1 MKKTSFLLLIVCI
14 LSANSLLT
22 SAKEVDNAT
31 VIAAFREHVE
41 TVPYLNE
48 ENMET
53 LNAEI
58 VEHIKCLQN
67 WSDREAYIKEHDLLN
82 YLERQ
87 KGSLQYYQNSSYA
100 MIDDFLLRYAKDG
113 IEDEQACRDSMK
125 AILNDRTG
133 MCETNLNL
141 LDRELTEGKQE
152 SFIDQIDWTLVAI
165 VVAALIALIVLMLL
179 LGKKKGTVPQPKP
192 QPYTRTPHDG
202 QGNTAGIV
210 VRRKTA
216 TILKKQSLED
226 VMENPHY
233 LKVDAID
240 FCQESAVRRLYIK
253 NTCIID
259 LYNMYAGDLADK
271 NNAKENGCMVLGRW
285 VHDTESN
292 EYYVSLEQLV
302 MPGDDA
308 VFKEY
313 ELNFG
318 GKIKLSVLEQLRKL
332 RRDTNMQYD
341 LTCWVHS
348 HPGLSVF
355 FSNSDLSVQMQLKHP
370 THPNFLTAIVVDT
383 LTPKE
388 DVGIFT
394 FRRDGNINSKNELT
408 RMYSL
413 KEWYQ
418 WAQQSLNAQ
427 TAVSPQEPQTA
438 KEAPVTP
445 ESAAPGETS
454 PTAEVVTPSAVT
466 SSTTTTTASNGAN
479 YQYSSN

>member
-1 MKKTSFLLLIVCI
+1 M
-14 LSANSLLT
+14 
-22 SAKEVDNAT
+22 SAKEVENA
-31 VIAAFREHVE
+31 VIISAFRQHIESI
-41 TVPYLNE
+41 PYLNE
-48 ENMET
+48 DNMQT
-53 LNAEI
+53 LNTEI
-58 VEHIKCLQN
+58 SEHVKCLQN
-67 WSDREAYIKEHDLLN
+67 WSDKEAYIKDHELQS
-82 YLERQ
+82 YLDQQ
-87 KGSLQYYQNSSYA
+87 KGSLKYYQNSSYA
-100 MIDDFLLRYAKDG
+100 MIDDFLLQYADQG
-113 IEDEQACRDSMK
+113 IENEQACRDSLM

-141 LDRELTEGKQE
+141 LERELNNKEEQ
-152 SFIDQIDWTLVAI
+152 SFLDTINWTWVIIVAVLLVCI
-165 VVAALIALIVLMLL
+165 ILLISLS
-179 LGKKKGTVPQPKP
+179 GKKQKGVVPQPKP
-192 QPYTRTPHDG
+192 NPSNAG
-202 QGNTAGIV
+202 SNGNTAGIV

-226 VMENPHY
+226 VMDNPAY

-240 FCQESAVRRLYIK
+240 FCEESAVRRLYIK

-259 LYNMYAGDLADK
+259 LYNMYASDLTNP

-285 VHDTESN
+285 VHDTESG

-308 VFKEY
+308 IFKEY

-318 GKIKLSVLEQLRKL
+318 GKIKLSVLEQLRRL
-332 RRDTNMQYD
+332 RRETNMQYD

-355 FSNSDLSVQMQLKHP
+355 FSNSDLNVQMQLKHP
-370 THPNFLTAIVVDT
+370 THPNFLTALVVDT

-408 RMYSL
+408 KMYSL
-413 KEWYQ
+413 KEWYA
-418 WAQQSLNAQ
+418 WAQKSLSEPAAAPE
-427 TAVSPQEPQTA
+427 TPAAPQESATP
-438 KEAPVTP
+438 TP
-445 ESAAPGETS
+445 EVSST
-454 PTAEVVTPSAVT
+454 V
-466 SSTTTTTASNGAN
+466 SSTTTASDGAS

>member
-1 MKKTSFLLLIVCI
+1 MKKRLFLFFLVGF
-14 LSANSLLT
+14 LSVSLNVL
-22 SAKEVDNAT
+22 SAKEVENT
-31 VIAAFREHVE
+31 VIISDFRQHIEAI
-41 TVPYLNE
+41 PYLNE
-48 ENMET
+48 ANMQT
-53 LNAEI
+53 LNTEI
-58 VEHIKCLQN
+58 SEHVKCLQN
-67 WSDREAYIKEHDLLN
+67 WSDKEAYIKDHELQD
-82 YLERQ
+82 YLDRQ
-87 KGSLQYYQNSSYA
+87 KGSLKYYQNSAYA
-100 MIDDFLLRYAKDG
+100 MIDDFLLQYAEQG
-113 IEDEQACRDSMK
+113 IENEQACRDSLL
-125 AILNDRTG
+125 AVLNDRTG

-141 LDRELTEGKQE
+141 LEREMNNNDEQ
-152 SFIDQIDWTLVAI
+152 SFFDKINWTWVII
-165 VVAALIALIVLMLL
+165 VVVLLICIILLISLS
-179 LGKKKGTVPQPKP
+179 GRKQKGVVPQPKP
-192 QPYTRTPHDG
+192 MPSNG
-202 QGNTAGIV
+202 GSGGNTAGIV

-226 VMENPHY
+226 VIENPAY

-240 FCQESAVRRLYIK
+240 FCEESAVRRLYIK

-259 LYNMYAGDLADK
+259 LYNMYASDLANP

-285 VHDTESN
+285 VHDTESG

-308 VFKEY
+308 IFKEY

-318 GKIKLSVLEQLRKL
+318 GKIKLSVLEQLRRL
-332 RRDTNMQYD
+332 RRETNMQYD

-370 THPNFLTAIVVDT
+370 THPNFLTALVVDT

-408 RMYSL
+408 KMYSL
-413 KEWYQ
+413 KEWYA
-418 WAQQSLNAQ
+418 WAQQSIA
-427 TAVSPQEPQTA
+427 EPPITP
-438 KEAPVTP
+438 KEPTTETETETPVEPAPTI
-445 ESAAPGETS
+445 T
-454 PTAEVVTPSAVT
+454 
-466 SSTTTTTASNGAN
+466 STTTSSDGAS

>member
-1 MKKTSFLLLIVCI
+1 MKKRLFLFFLVGI
-14 LSANSLLT
+14 LSASFSTQL
-22 SAKEVDNAT
+22 SAEEVENAV
-31 VIAAFREHVE
+31 VISAFRQHIESI
-41 TVPYLNE
+41 PYLNE
-48 ENMET
+48 VNMQT
-53 LNAEI
+53 LNTEI
-58 VEHIKCLQN
+58 SEHVKCLQN
-67 WSDREAYIKEHDLLN
+67 WSDKEAYIQEHDLQT
-82 YLERQ
+82 YLDRQ
-87 KGSLQYYQNSSYA
+87 KGSLQYYQNSAYA
-100 MIDDFLLRYAKDG
+100 MIDDFLLQYAKQG
-113 IEDEQACRDSMK
+113 IENEPACRDSLM
-125 AILNDRTG
+125 AVLNDRTG

-141 LDRELTEGKQE
+141 LERELKNDEEQ
-152 SFIDQIDWTLVAI
+152 SFFNKINWTWVI
-165 VVAALIALIVLMLL
+165 IIAVLL
-179 LGKKKGTVPQPKP
+179 LCFILLISLSGKKQKGVIPQPKP
-192 QPYTRTPHDG
+192 SSSSG
-202 QGNTAGIV
+202 GSNGNTAGIV

-226 VMENPHY
+226 VMDNPAY

-240 FCQESAVRRLYIK
+240 FCEESAVRRLYIK

-259 LYNMYAGDLADK
+259 LYNMYASDLTNP

-285 VHDTESN
+285 VHDTESG

-318 GKIKLSVLEQLRKL
+318 GKIKLSVLEQLRRL
-332 RRDTNMQYD
+332 RRETNMQYD

-370 THPNFLTAIVVDT
+370 THPNFLTALVVDT

-408 RMYSL
+408 KMYSL
-413 KEWYQ
+413 KEWYA
-418 WAQQSLNAQ
+418 WAQKSL
-427 TAVSPQEPQTA
+427 TELPAVLETPIPSQDSTTP
-438 KEAPVTP
+438 AP
-445 ESAAPGETS
+445 
-454 PTAEVVTPSAVT
+454 EVPLTV
-466 SSTTTTTASNGAN
+466 SSTTTTSNGAS

>member
-1 MKKTSFLLLIVCI
+1 MKKRFILSFLVGI
-14 LSANSLLT
+14 LAAGLSIQL
-22 SAKEVDNAT
+22 SAKEVENAV
-31 VIAAFREHVE
+31 VISAFRQHLESI
-41 TVPYLNE
+41 PYLNE
-48 ENMET
+48 ANMQT

-58 VEHIKCLQN
+58 SEHVKCLQN
-67 WSDREAYIKEHDLLN
+67 WSDKEAYIKDHELQS
-82 YLERQ
+82 YLDRQ
-87 KGSLQYYQNSSYA
+87 KGSLKYYQNSAYA
-100 MIDDFLLRYAKDG
+100 MIDDFLLQYAEQG
-113 IEDEQACRDSMK
+113 IENEQACRDSLM
-125 AILNDRTG
+125 AVLNDRTG

-141 LDRELTEGKQE
+141 LEREMNNNEEQSFLDTINWTWVIIVAVLLICIILLISLSGRKQ
-152 SFIDQIDWTLVAI
+152 
-165 VVAALIALIVLMLL
+165 
-179 LGKKKGTVPQPKP
+179 KGVVPQPKP
-192 QPYTRTPHDG
+192 MPSNG
-202 QGNTAGIV
+202 GSNGNTAGIV

-226 VMENPHY
+226 VMENPAY

-240 FCQESAVRRLYIK
+240 FCEESAVRRLYIK

-259 LYNMYAGDLADK
+259 LYNMYASDLANP

-285 VHDTESN
+285 VHDTESG

-318 GKIKLSVLEQLRKL
+318 GKIKLSVLEQLRRL
-332 RRDTNMQYD
+332 RRETNMQYD

-370 THPNFLTAIVVDT
+370 THPNFLTALVVDT

-408 RMYSL
+408 KMYSL
-413 KEWYQ
+413 KEWYA
-418 WAQQSLNAQ
+418 WAQKSLNDPPTTPKETETKAVE
-427 TAVSPQEPQTA
+427 TPSEPVSPIT
-438 KEAPVTP
+438 
-445 ESAAPGETS
+445 
-454 PTAEVVTPSAVT
+454 
-466 SSTTTTTASNGAN
+466 STTTSSDGAN

>member
-1 MKKTSFLLLIVCI
+1 MKKRLFLFFLVGI
-14 LSANSLLT
+14 LSTNLHVIT
-22 SAKEVDNAT
+22 AKEVENA
-31 VIAAFREHVE
+31 VIISAFRQHVE
-41 TVPYLNE
+41 SIPYLNE
-48 ENMET
+48 ANMQT

-58 VEHIKCLQN
+58 SEHVKCLQN
-67 WSDREAYIKEHDLLN
+67 WSDKEAYIKEHDLQN
-82 YLERQ
+82 YLDQQ
-87 KGSLQYYQNSSYA
+87 KGSLKYYQNSAYA
-100 MIDDFLLRYAKDG
+100 MIDDFLLQYAEQG
-113 IEDEQACRDSMK
+113 IENEQACRDSLM
-125 AILNDRTG
+125 AVLNDRTG

-141 LDRELTEGKQE
+141 LERELNNKEE
-152 SFIDQIDWTLVAI
+152 PSFLDQINWTWVIIVA
-165 VVAALIALIVLMLL
+165 VLLICIILLISLA
-179 LGKKKGTVPQPKP
+179 GKKQKGVVPQPKP
-192 QPYTRTPHDG
+192 ASSNRGTG
-202 QGNTAGIV
+202 GNTAGIV

-226 VMENPHY
+226 VVDNPAY

-240 FCQESAVRRLYIK
+240 FCEESAVRRLYIK

-259 LYNMYAGDLADK
+259 LYNMYASDLANP

-285 VHDTESN
+285 VHDTESG
-292 EYYVSLEQLV
+292 EYYISLEQLV

-318 GKIKLSVLEQLRKL
+318 GKIKLSVLEQLRRL
-332 RRDTNMQYD
+332 RRETNMQYD

-370 THPNFLTAIVVDT
+370 THPNFLTALVVDT

-408 RMYSL
+408 KMYSL
-413 KEWYQ
+413 KEWYA
-418 WAQQSLNAQ
+418 WAQKCL
-427 TAVSPQEPQTA
+427 TEPPTEPKVSVSAPEEPATKTETLAEQ
-438 KEAPVTP
+438 APAMT
-445 ESAAPGETS
+445 
-454 PTAEVVTPSAVT
+454 
-466 SSTTTTTASNGAN
+466 STTTTSSGAT

>member
-1 MKKTSFLLLIVCI
+1 MKKTSFILLIASI
-14 LSANSLLT
+14 LSANSLLV

-31 VIAAFREHVE
+31 VISAFREHIE
-41 TVPYLNE
+41 SVPYLNE
-48 ENMET
+48 ANMDA
-53 LNAEI
+53 LNAELT
-58 VEHIKCLQN
+58 EHVKCLQN
-67 WSDREAYIKEHDLLN
+67 WSDRDAYIAEHDLQG
-82 YLERQ
+82 YLDHQ

-100 MIDDFLLRYAKDG
+100 MIDDFLLRYAGQG
-113 IEDEQACRDSMK
+113 IENEQACRDSLM
-125 AILNDRTG
+125 AVLNDRTG

-141 LDRELTEGKQE
+141 LEREMKVEKEE
-152 SFIDQIDWTLVAI
+152 SFLEKIDWTWVAI
-165 VVAALIALIVLMLL
+165 IVVALIALIVLMSL
-179 LGKKKGTVPQPKP
+179 LGKKQKGTVPQPKP
-192 QPYTRTPHDG
+192 KPYTVSNQG
-202 QGNTAGIV
+202 NQGGNTAGIV

-226 VMENPHY
+226 VVENPNY

-259 LYNMYAGDLADK
+259 LYNMYASDLADP

-285 VHDTESN
+285 VHDTESG

-332 RRDTNMQYD
+332 RRETNMQYD

-370 THPNFLTAIVVDT
+370 THPNFLTAIVIDT

-408 RMYSL
+408 QMYSL
-413 KEWYQ
+413 KEWYK
-418 WAQQSLNAQ
+418 WAQQSL
-427 TAVSPQEPQTA
+427 TGPSTTPQTPTA
-438 KEAPVTP
+438 ATEAPVTP
-445 ESAAPGETS
+445 
-454 PTAEVVTPSAVT
+454 T
-466 SSTTTTTASNGAN
+466 SSTTTTTSVGAS

>member
-1 MKKTSFLLLIVCI
+1 M
-14 LSANSLLT
+14 
-22 SAKEVDNAT
+22 SAKEVENA
-31 VIAAFREHVE
+31 VIISTFRQHIESI
-41 TVPYLNE
+41 PYLNE
-48 ENMET
+48 DNMQT

-58 VEHIKCLQN
+58 SEHVKCLQN
-67 WSDREAYIKEHDLLN
+67 WSDKEAYIKDHELQS
-82 YLERQ
+82 YLDHQ
-87 KGSLQYYQNSSYA
+87 KGSLKYYQNSSYA
-100 MIDDFLLRYAKDG
+100 MIDDFLLQYADQG
-113 IEDEQACRDSMK
+113 IENEQACRDSLM

-141 LDRELTEGKQE
+141 LERELNNKEEQ
-152 SFIDQIDWTLVAI
+152 SFLDTINWTWVIIVAVLLVCI
-165 VVAALIALIVLMLL
+165 ILLISLS
-179 LGKKKGTVPQPKP
+179 GKKQKGVVPQPKP
-192 QPYTRTPHDG
+192 NPSNAG
-202 QGNTAGIV
+202 SNGNTAGIV

-226 VMENPHY
+226 VMDNPAY

-240 FCQESAVRRLYIK
+240 FCEESAVRRLYIK

-259 LYNMYAGDLADK
+259 LYNMYASDLTNP

-285 VHDTESN
+285 VHDTESG

-308 VFKEY
+308 IFKEY

-318 GKIKLSVLEQLRKL
+318 GKIKLSVLEQLRRL
-332 RRDTNMQYD
+332 RRETNMQYD

-355 FSNSDLSVQMQLKHP
+355 FSNSDLNVQMQLKHP
-370 THPNFLTAIVVDT
+370 THPNFLTALVVDT

-408 RMYSL
+408 KMYSL
-413 KEWYQ
+413 KEWYAWTQ
-418 WAQQSLNAQ
+418 KSLSEPAAAPE
-427 TAVSPQEPQTA
+427 TPAAPQESATP
-438 KEAPVTP
+438 TP
-445 ESAAPGETS
+445 EVSST
-454 PTAEVVTPSAVT
+454 V
-466 SSTTTTTASNGAN
+466 SSTTTASDGAS

>member
-1 MKKTSFLLLIVCI
+1 MKKRLFLFFLVGF
-14 LSANSLLT
+14 LSVSLNVL
-22 SAKEVDNAT
+22 SAKEVENT
-31 VIAAFREHVE
+31 VIISDFRQHIEAI
-41 TVPYLNE
+41 PYLNE
-48 ENMET
+48 ANMQT
-53 LNAEI
+53 LNTEI
-58 VEHIKCLQN
+58 SEHVKCLQN
-67 WSDREAYIKEHDLLN
+67 WSDKEAYIKDHELQD
-82 YLERQ
+82 YLDRQ
-87 KGSLQYYQNSSYA
+87 KGSLKYYQNSAYA
-100 MIDDFLLRYAKDG
+100 MIDDFLLQYAEQG
-113 IEDEQACRDSMK
+113 IENEQACRDSLL
-125 AILNDRTG
+125 AVLNDRTG

-141 LDRELTEGKQE
+141 LEREMNNNDEQSFFDKINWTWVIIVAVLLICIILLISLSGRKQ
-152 SFIDQIDWTLVAI
+152 
-165 VVAALIALIVLMLL
+165 
-179 LGKKKGTVPQPKP
+179 KGVVPQPKP
-192 QPYTRTPHDG
+192 MPSNG
-202 QGNTAGIV
+202 GSGGNTAGIV

-226 VMENPHY
+226 VIENPAY

-240 FCQESAVRRLYIK
+240 FCEESAVRRLYIK

-259 LYNMYAGDLADK
+259 LYNMYASDLANP

-285 VHDTESN
+285 VHDTESG

-308 VFKEY
+308 IFKEY

-318 GKIKLSVLEQLRKL
+318 GKIKLSVLEQLRRL
-332 RRDTNMQYD
+332 RRETNMQYD

-370 THPNFLTAIVVDT
+370 THPNFLTALVVDT

-408 RMYSL
+408 KMYSL
-413 KEWYQ
+413 KEWYA
-418 WAQQSLNAQ
+418 WAQQSIA
-427 TAVSPQEPQTA
+427 EPPITP
-438 KEAPVTP
+438 KEPTTETETETPVEPAPTI
-445 ESAAPGETS
+445 T
-454 PTAEVVTPSAVT
+454 
-466 SSTTTTTASNGAN
+466 STTTSSDGAS

>member
-1 MKKTSFLLLIVCI
+1 
-14 LSANSLLT
+14 
-22 SAKEVDNAT
+22 
-31 VIAAFREHVE
+31 
-41 TVPYLNE
+41 
-48 ENMET
+48 
-53 LNAEI
+53 
-58 VEHIKCLQN
+58 
-67 WSDREAYIKEHDLLN
+67 
-82 YLERQ
+82 
-87 KGSLQYYQNSSYA
+87 
-100 MIDDFLLRYAKDG
+100 MIDDFLLQYAEQG
-113 IEDEQACRDSMK
+113 IENEQACRDSLM
-125 AILNDRTG
+125 AVLNDRTG

-141 LDRELTEGKQE
+141 LEREMNNNEEQSFLDTINWTWVIIVAVLLVCIILLISLSGRKQ
-152 SFIDQIDWTLVAI
+152 
-165 VVAALIALIVLMLL
+165 
-179 LGKKKGTVPQPKP
+179 KGVVPQPKP
-192 QPYTRTPHDG
+192 MPSNG
-202 QGNTAGIV
+202 GSNGNTAGIV

-226 VMENPHY
+226 VMDNPAY

-240 FCQESAVRRLYIK
+240 FCEESAVRRLYIK

-259 LYNMYAGDLADK
+259 LYNMYASDLANP

-285 VHDTESN
+285 VHDTESG

-318 GKIKLSVLEQLRKL
+318 GKIKLSVLEQLRRL
-332 RRDTNMQYD
+332 RRETNMQYD

-370 THPNFLTAIVVDT
+370 THPNFLTALVVDT

-408 RMYSL
+408 KMYSL
-413 KEWYQ
+413 KEWYA
-418 WAQQSLNAQ
+418 WAQKSLNEPPTTPKDTETKAVE
-427 TAVSPQEPQTA
+427 TPSEPVSPIT
-438 KEAPVTP
+438 
-445 ESAAPGETS
+445 
-454 PTAEVVTPSAVT
+454 
-466 SSTTTTTASNGAN
+466 STTTSSDGAN

>member
-1 MKKTSFLLLIVCI
+1 MKKRLFLFFLAGF
-14 LSANSLLT
+14 LSVSLNVL
-22 SAKEVDNAT
+22 SAKEVENT
-31 VIAAFREHVE
+31 VIISDFRQHIEAI
-41 TVPYLNE
+41 PYLNE
-48 ENMET
+48 ANMQT
-53 LNAEI
+53 LNTEI
-58 VEHIKCLQN
+58 SEHVKCLQN
-67 WSDREAYIKEHDLLN
+67 WSDKEAYIKDHELQD
-82 YLERQ
+82 YLDRQ
-87 KGSLQYYQNSSYA
+87 KGSLKYYQNSAYA
-100 MIDDFLLRYAKDG
+100 MIDDFLLQYAEQG
-113 IEDEQACRDSMK
+113 IENEQACRDSLL
-125 AILNDRTG
+125 AVLNDRTG

-141 LDRELTEGKQE
+141 LEREMNNNDEQ
-152 SFIDQIDWTLVAI
+152 SFFDKINWTWVII
-165 VVAALIALIVLMLL
+165 VVVLLICIILLISLS
-179 LGKKKGTVPQPKP
+179 GRKQKGVVPQPKP
-192 QPYTRTPHDG
+192 MPSNG
-202 QGNTAGIV
+202 GSGGNTAGIV

-226 VMENPHY
+226 VIENPAY

-240 FCQESAVRRLYIK
+240 FCEESAVRRLYIK

-259 LYNMYAGDLADK
+259 LYNMYASDLANP

-285 VHDTESN
+285 VHDTESG

-308 VFKEY
+308 IFKEY

-318 GKIKLSVLEQLRKL
+318 GKIKLSVLEQLRRL
-332 RRDTNMQYD
+332 RRETNMQYD

-370 THPNFLTAIVVDT
+370 THPNFLTALVVDT

-408 RMYSL
+408 KMYSL
-413 KEWYQ
+413 KEWYA
-418 WAQQSLNAQ
+418 WAQQSIA
-427 TAVSPQEPQTA
+427 EPPITP
-438 KEAPVTP
+438 KEPTTETETETPVEPAPTI
-445 ESAAPGETS
+445 T
-454 PTAEVVTPSAVT
+454 
-466 SSTTTTTASNGAN
+466 STTTSSDGAS

>member
-1 MKKTSFLLLIVCI
+1 MKKRLFLFFLAGF
-14 LSANSLLT
+14 LSVSLNVL
-22 SAKEVDNAT
+22 SAKEVENT
-31 VIAAFREHVE
+31 VIISDFRQHIEAI
-41 TVPYLNE
+41 PYLNE
-48 ENMET
+48 ANMQT
-53 LNAEI
+53 LNTEI
-58 VEHIKCLQN
+58 SEHVKCLQN
-67 WSDREAYIKEHDLLN
+67 WSDKEAYIKDHELQD
-82 YLERQ
+82 YLDRQ
-87 KGSLQYYQNSSYA
+87 KGSLKYYQNSAYA
-100 MIDDFLLRYAKDG
+100 MIDDFLLQYAEQG
-113 IEDEQACRDSMK
+113 IENEQTCRDSLL
-125 AILNDRTG
+125 AVLNDRTG

-141 LDRELTEGKQE
+141 LEREMNNNDEQ
-152 SFIDQIDWTLVAI
+152 SFFDKINWTWVII
-165 VVAALIALIVLMLL
+165 VVVLLICIILLISLS
-179 LGKKKGTVPQPKP
+179 GRKQKGVVPQPKP
-192 QPYTRTPHDG
+192 MPSNG
-202 QGNTAGIV
+202 GSGGNTAGIV

-226 VMENPHY
+226 VIENPAY

-240 FCQESAVRRLYIK
+240 FCEESAVRRLYIK

-259 LYNMYAGDLADK
+259 LYNMYASDLANP

-285 VHDTESN
+285 VHDTESG

-308 VFKEY
+308 IFKEY

-318 GKIKLSVLEQLRKL
+318 GKIKLSVLEQLRRL
-332 RRDTNMQYD
+332 RRETNMQYD

-370 THPNFLTAIVVDT
+370 THPNFLTALVVDT

-408 RMYSL
+408 KMYSL
-413 KEWYQ
+413 KEWYA
-418 WAQQSLNAQ
+418 WAQQSIA
-427 TAVSPQEPQTA
+427 EPPITP
-438 KEAPVTP
+438 KEPTTETETETPVEPAPTI
-445 ESAAPGETS
+445 T
-454 PTAEVVTPSAVT
+454 
-466 SSTTTTTASNGAN
+466 STTTSSDGAS

>member
-1 MKKTSFLLLIVCI
+1 MKKKLFLFFLVGI
-14 LSANSLLT
+14 LSAGFNVT
-22 SAKEVDNAT
+22 SAKEVENA
-31 VIAAFREHVE
+31 VIISAFRQHIESI
-41 TVPYLNE
+41 PYLNE
-48 ENMET
+48 ANMQT

-58 VEHIKCLQN
+58 SEHVKCLQN
-67 WSDREAYIKEHDLLN
+67 WSDKEAYIKDHELQD
-82 YLERQ
+82 YLDRQ
-87 KGSLQYYQNSSYA
+87 KGSLKYYQNSSYA
-100 MIDDFLLRYAKDG
+100 MIDDFLLQYADQG
-113 IEDEQACRDSMK
+113 IENEQACRDSLM
-125 AILNDRTG
+125 AVLNDRTG

-141 LDRELTEGKQE
+141 LERELNNKEEQ
-152 SFIDQIDWTLVAI
+152 SFLDTINWTWVIIVAVLLVCI
-165 VVAALIALIVLMLL
+165 ILLISLS
-179 LGKKKGTVPQPKP
+179 GKKQKGVVPQPKP
-192 QPYTRTPHDG
+192 NPSNAG
-202 QGNTAGIV
+202 SNGNTAGIV

-226 VMENPHY
+226 VMENPAY

-240 FCQESAVRRLYIK
+240 FCEESAVRRLYIK

-259 LYNMYAGDLADK
+259 LYNMYASDLANP

-285 VHDTESN
+285 VHDTESG

-318 GKIKLSVLEQLRKL
+318 GKIKLSVLEQLRRL
-332 RRDTNMQYD
+332 RRETNMQYD

-370 THPNFLTAIVVDT
+370 THPNFLTALVVDT

-408 RMYSL
+408 KMYSM
-413 KEWYQ
+413 KEWYA
-418 WAQQSLNAQ
+418 WAQKSLRE
-427 TAVSPQEPQTA
+427 TAAAP
-438 KEAPVTP
+438 EAPAAPETPAAPQDSATSTP
-445 ESAAPGETS
+445 EVSST
-454 PTAEVVTPSAVT
+454 V
-466 SSTTTTTASNGAN
+466 SSTTTASDGAS

>member
-1 MKKTSFLLLIVCI
+1 MPS
-14 LSANSLLT
+14 NG
-22 SAKEVDNAT
+22 
-31 VIAAFREHVE
+31 
-41 TVPYLNE
+41 
-48 ENMET
+48 
-53 LNAEI
+53 
-58 VEHIKCLQN
+58 
-67 WSDREAYIKEHDLLN
+67 
-82 YLERQ
+82 
-87 KGSLQYYQNSSYA
+87 GSN
-100 MIDDFLLRYAKDG
+100 
-113 IEDEQACRDSMK
+113 
-125 AILNDRTG
+125 
-133 MCETNLNL
+133 
-141 LDRELTEGKQE
+141 
-152 SFIDQIDWTLVAI
+152 
-165 VVAALIALIVLMLL
+165 
-179 LGKKKGTVPQPKP
+179 
-192 QPYTRTPHDG
+192 
-202 QGNTAGIV
+202 GNTAGIV

-226 VMENPHY
+226 VMDNPAY

-240 FCQESAVRRLYIK
+240 FCEESAVRRLYIK

-259 LYNMYAGDLADK
+259 LYNMYASDLANP

-285 VHDTESN
+285 VHDTESG

-318 GKIKLSVLEQLRKL
+318 GKIKLSVLEQLRRL
-332 RRDTNMQYD
+332 RRETNMQYD

-370 THPNFLTAIVVDT
+370 THPNFLTALVVDT

-408 RMYSL
+408 KMYSL
-413 KEWYQ
+413 KEWYA
-418 WAQQSLNAQ
+418 WAQKSLNEPPTTPKDTETKAVE
-427 TAVSPQEPQTA
+427 TPSEPVSPIT
-438 KEAPVTP
+438 
-445 ESAAPGETS
+445 
-454 PTAEVVTPSAVT
+454 
-466 SSTTTTTASNGAN
+466 STTTSSDGAN